1 MIKYVGVG
9 LVSTQKH
16 ENHKKEQKMKP
27 RYGFFG
33 GCFNPVT
40 KAHINLARLVVEQ
53 YNLDKL
59 IFVPM
64 GDHYQ
69 KSNLAN
75 EQHRY
80 EMLKLATKNQAK
92 LEVSDI
98 ELNLP
103 HHLTM
108 LQAFKKI
115 QANYKEVTPYFIIG
129 ADNLIKL
136 TGLSDFE
143 TLAKNYEYIIIKR
156 DIPLKRLFTEEPILQ
171 KYHTHFHILEKNPYK
186 QISASEARALLKSRQ
201 EREIDTMI
209 SAEVFDYIRKN
220 GLYE

>member
-1 MIKYVGVG
+1 
-9 LVSTQKH
+9 
-16 ENHKKEQKMKP
+16 MKP

-40 KAHINLARLVVEQ
+40 NAHVNLAKLVVEQ

-80 EMLKLATKNQAK
+80 EMLKLATKNQTK

-108 LQAFKKI
+108 LQALKKI

-136 TGLSDFE
+136 TSLSDFE

-171 KYHTHFHILEKNPYK
+171 QYHTHFHILEKNPYK
-186 QISASEARALLKSRQ
+186 QISASEARLLLKNN
-201 EREIDTMI
+201 EKHEICKII
-209 SAEVFDYIRKN
+209 SEEVYGYIKKN
-220 GLYE
+220 KLYDK